1 LSVAVNQKQRLG
13 RMLKTQRNKD
23 KKSLR
28 GLAADCDMSYA
39 TLNDIEN
46 GNGFPTE
53 KTVLRIVE
61 NLNFIDKTKVYDL
74 YASIKETAPP
84 DVIDYLSK
92 NKPAVEEVRHRMKK
106 DKGAAEQ

>member
-1 LSVAVNQKQRLG
+1 MGVAVNQKKRLG
-13 RMLKTQRNKD
+13 NMLKSQREKE

-61 NLNFIDKTKVYDL
+61 KLNFTDKTKIYDL
-74 YASIKETAPP
+74 YATIKDTAPP
-84 DVIDYLSK
+84 DVIEYLSQ
-92 NKPAVEEVRHRMKK
+92 NRPAVEDVRQRMNKE
-106 DKGAAEQ
+106 KGATE